1 MKEWSK
7 RFSSFLLI
15 LCILMLSFSY
25 LMPVRADSGW
35 DTGYDSGGYDSGG
48 WDSGGYDSWDY
59 DYEHSSDYGHSGGG
73 GTNSYYTSSFGID
86 DLVFVI
92 FFFAVIFFV
101 IYALS
106 YARGQAKTEFNFHE
120 DISEDKLKEIMPNYT
135 VAKLKEIVTKKF
147 IDIQNAWM
155 EFDYD
160 KLRELCT
167 DELYN
172 SYKTQLETLKI
183 KNGKNIMSD
192 FITQYIYITDAV
204 VENNNYVIKAVLKI
218 EFYDYVINT
227 INNNVIRGRK
237 NTKVLNTYN
246 LELVKSIN
254 DKDIKCPNC
263 GAPVNAVTS
272 KECEYC
278 GSTIVFDSS
287 DFVLSKK
294 NIIK

>member
-1 MKEWSK
+1 MKEWVK
-7 RFSSFLLI
+7 RISSLLLI

-35 DTGYDSGGYDSGG
+35 DTSYDSGGYSSGGYDSGY
-48 WDSGGYDSWDY
+48 S
-59 DYEHSSDYGHSGGG
+59 SGGG
-73 GTNSYYTSSFGID
+73 TGNSNASPVSPAIIVITIFLFALLVYIISFISCERK
-86 DLVFVI
+86 I
-92 FFFAVIFFV
+92 
-101 IYALS
+101 
-106 YARGQAKTEFNFHE
+106 KKE
-120 DISEDKLKEIMPNYT
+120 DISEDKLRRIIPNYT
-135 VAKLKEIVTKKF
+135 LDELKKMVIQKF

-167 DELYN
+167 NELYN
-172 SYKTQLETLKI
+172 SYATQLNVLKI

-278 GSTIVFDSS
+278 GSTIVFDSN

-294 NIIK
+294 NIIN

>member
-7 RFSSFLLI
+7 RISSFLLI

-48 WDSGGYDSWDY
+48 WDSGGYDSGY
-59 DYEHSSDYGHSGGG
+59 SSGGG
-73 GTNSYYTSSFGID
+73 TGNSNASPVSPAIIVITIFLFALLVYIISSISCERK
-86 DLVFVI
+86 I
-92 FFFAVIFFV
+92 
-101 IYALS
+101 
-106 YARGQAKTEFNFHE
+106 KKE
-120 DISEDKLKEIMPNYT
+120 DISEDKLRRIIPNYT
-135 VAKLKEIVTKKF
+135 LDELKKMVIQKF

-167 DELYN
+167 NELYN
-172 SYKTQLETLKI
+172 SYATQLNVLKI

-254 DKDIKCPNC
+254 DKEIKCPNC
-263 GAPVNAVTS
+263 GSPVNAVTS

-278 GSTIVFDSS
+278 GSTIVFDSN

-294 NIIK
+294 NIIN

>member
-1 MKEWSK
+1 MKRDFIK
-7 RFSSFLLI
+7 LLKGFI
-15 LCILMLSFSY
+15 LLLVLIFPFVY
-25 LMPVRADSGW
+25 LTQVKADSGW

-59 DYEHSSDYGHSGGG
+59 DYGHSSSNSSGGG
-73 GTNSYYTSSFGID
+73 GSSPYYTSSFGID
-86 DLVFVI
+86 DLIFVI

-101 IYALS
+101 IYGLS
-106 YARGQAKTEFNFHE
+106 YAKGQAKPEINFHE
-120 DISEDKLKEIMPNYT
+120 DISDDKLKIIMPNYT
-135 VAKLKEIVTKKF
+135 LDELKKIVTQKF

-172 SYKTQLETLKI
+172 SYVTQLDVLKI

-192 FITQYIYITDAV
+192 FITQYIYITDVA
-204 VENNNYVIKAVLKI
+204 VENKNYVVKAVLKI

-237 NTKVLNTYN
+237 STKVLNTYN
-246 LELVKSIN
+246 LEFVKSIN
-254 DKDIKCPNC
+254 DKEEIKCPNC
-263 GAPVNAVTS
+263 GAPVNTVTS

-278 GSTIVFDSS
+278 GSTIVFDSN